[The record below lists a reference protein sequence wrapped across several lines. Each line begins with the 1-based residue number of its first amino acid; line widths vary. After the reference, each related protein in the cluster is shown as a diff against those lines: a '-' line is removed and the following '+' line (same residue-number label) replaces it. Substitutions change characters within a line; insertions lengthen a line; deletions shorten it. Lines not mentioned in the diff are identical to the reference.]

1 MCHNFLLCTKRI
13 KNPPHEVLEHAKL
26 FKLGAVMRL
35 SAFQQVLSADTAGGG
50 SSSSAGWSSPVGRGT
65 STVVISTGDGSTTAT
80 ATGGGGGGGG
90 GGASAV
96 VLQVEEVGT
105 SCSGGSLS
113 AAASSGAV
121 AAMTAVGVKRQ
132 ASSANPN
139 PYGGGTCFYVVW
151 CANGCVCVRVHRWPY
166 SIW

>member
-1 MCHNFLLCTKRI
+1 
-13 KNPPHEVLEHAKL
+13 
-26 FKLGAVMRL
+26 MRL
-35 SAFQQVLSADTAGGG
+35 SAFRQVLSADTAVGG

-80 ATGGGGGGGG
+80 ATATGGGGGGG

-105 SCSGGSLS
+105 SSSGGSLS
-113 AAASSGAV
+113 AAALSGAV
-121 AAMTAVGVKRQ
+121 AAMTAVGEKRQ

-139 PYGGGTCFYVVW
+139 PYGGGTCCYVVW
-151 CANGCVCVRVHRWPY
+151 CANGCVCLRVHRWPY